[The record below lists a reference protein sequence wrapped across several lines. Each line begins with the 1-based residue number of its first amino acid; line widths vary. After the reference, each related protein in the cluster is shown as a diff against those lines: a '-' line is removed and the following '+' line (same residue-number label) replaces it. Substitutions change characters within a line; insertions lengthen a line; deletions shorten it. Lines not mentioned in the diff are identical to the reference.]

1 MKPGRVTSGV
11 PLEAVRAV
19 EGVDGGG
26 SRPGVSTGAYDVRA
40 RLADARGSR
49 YAAPSHGERHGDHTC
64 GRGTPQHQD
73 GGAGIVRTR
82 GTPLPDGHFGGKA
95 MPVIT
100 VHHNDVE
107 FALRLLKRQLQKSGL
122 LRELRRRRQYEKPS
136 ERRRRQKRE
145 GIRNTRKRARLA
157 QG

>member
-1 MKPGRVTSGV
+1 MQPGSVTSGG

-49 YAAPSHGERHGDHTC
+49 DAAPSHGERHGDHPC
-64 GRGTPQHQD
+64 WRGAPQHQD
-73 GGAGIVRTR
+73 GGAGLVRTR
-82 GTPLPDGHFGGKA
+82 GTPLPAGHFGGQA

-122 LRELRRRRQYEKPS
+122 LGELRRRRQYEKPS
-136 ERRRRQKRE
+136 ERRRRQKRN
-145 GIRNTRKRARLA
+145 GIRNTRKRARL
-157 QG
+157 GHG

>member
-1 MKPGRVTSGV
+1 
-11 PLEAVRAV
+11 
-19 EGVDGGG
+19 
-26 SRPGVSTGAYDVRA
+26 
-40 RLADARGSR
+40 
-49 YAAPSHGERHGDHTC
+49 
-64 GRGTPQHQD
+64 
-73 GGAGIVRTR
+73 
-82 GTPLPDGHFGGKA
+82 

-136 ERRRRQKRE
+136 ARRRRQKRE